1 MKMGGVMCRFELLR
15 ISLLLVCIVFLG
27 CVRPGS
33 YRSYGLYRP
42 YGPYGFYGHHSARSA
57 IRKDY
62 EKSIK
67 ILRRS
72 PYRPYG
78 QRPLR
83 RL

>member
-1 MKMGGVMCRFELLR
+1 MISRTLLA
-15 ISLLLVCIVFLG
+15 IILLATLG
-27 CVRPGS
+27 CVRPGYYNS
-33 YRSYGLYRP
+33 YRPYGLYRP
-42 YGPYGFYGHHSARSA
+42 YGYHSARSA